1 METIIQVNKTELR
14 TELERILYKIR
25 MEEQEKANKA
35 ITEQLMTAEEVMQA
49 LKVSSVTL
57 WRYSKQ
63 GILTPKYIGGAK
75 KFLTAEVQALIDGGK

>member
-1 METIIQVNKTELR
+1 METIIQLNKTDLR

-25 MEEQEKANKA
+25 IEEQEKANKA
-35 ITEQLMTAEEVMQA
+35 ITEQLMTAEEVMQT

-57 WRYSKQ
+57 WRYAKQ

>member
-25 MEEQEKANKA
+25 MEEQAKANKA

-57 WRYSKQ
+57 WRYAKQ

-75 KFLTAEVQALIDGGK
+75 KFLTAEVQALINGGK

>member
-57 WRYSKQ
+57 WRYAKQ

>member
-1 METIIQVNKTELR
+1 METIIQLNKTDLR

-35 ITEQLMTAEEVMQA
+35 IAEQLMTAEEVMQA

-57 WRYSKQ
+57 WRYAKQ